1 MQALKCTVLRDGKL
15 EVMDSKY
22 LVPGDIVEVGI
33 MFNFSLS
40 QIKFNL
46 GKNWR

>member
-1 MQALKCTVLRDGKL
+1 MQALKCTVLREGKL

-33 MFNFSLS
+33 
-40 QIKFNL
+40 QIKLCLIFVITI
-46 GKNWR
+46 